1 MNFLPDGR
9 IVLRSIWQAAELR
22 DLVRQIAALET
33 RDRSTMTFHLDPAAF
48 RTSMRHGTTA
58 NQLIE
63 AFAGRG
69 FPLPVE
75 IQQRVGLW
83 ESHAGRFH
91 IYDNLA
97 AIEFG
102 DDLALREVE
111 SAAALGQRRT
121 YPASARCLLLLE
133 PDSVADIVDSLQRR
147 GYMPKVTS

>member
-1 MNFLPDGR
+1 M
-9 IVLRSIWQAAELR
+9 
-22 DLVRQIAALET
+22 
-33 RDRSTMTFHLDPAAF
+33 
-48 RTSMRHGTTA
+48 
-58 NQLIE
+58 
-63 AFAGRG
+63 
-69 FPLPVE
+69 
-75 IQQRVGLW
+75 LW
-83 ESHAGRFH
+83 ESRAGRFH

-111 SAAALGQRRT
+111 SAAGLGQRRT